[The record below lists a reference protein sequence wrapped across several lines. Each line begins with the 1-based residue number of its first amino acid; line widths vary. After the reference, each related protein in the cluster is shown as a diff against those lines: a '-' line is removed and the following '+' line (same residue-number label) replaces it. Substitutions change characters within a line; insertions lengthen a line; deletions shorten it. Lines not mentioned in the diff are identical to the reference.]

1 MPELAVGSLGGKM
14 KQIKFYLTD
23 EQYVQ
28 AEVMAKSKGF
38 KSVNQMAK
46 EKTLK
51 LDNVKTSFE
60 VSKEQKVT
68 RTTVSLYEYES
79 TALESYAKAHGRT

>member
-1 MPELAVGSLGGKM
+1 MRNV
-14 KQIKFYLTD
+14 FFRLTE
-23 EQYVQ
+23 EQYIH

-38 KSVNQMAK
+38 RSVNQMAK

-60 VSKEQKVT
+60 GSKEQKVT

-79 TALESYAKAHGRT
+79 TALESYAKAHGTSLSREIALRLR